1 MRWRSCSFLKIS
13 IIADNYGYYNN
24 GYHVIIFFITIKV
37 IARYKNER
45 YIFANSEL
53 TLELYNVF
61 TRLK

>member
-45 YIFANSEL
+45 YISANS
-53 TLELYNVF
+53 
-61 TRLK
+61 